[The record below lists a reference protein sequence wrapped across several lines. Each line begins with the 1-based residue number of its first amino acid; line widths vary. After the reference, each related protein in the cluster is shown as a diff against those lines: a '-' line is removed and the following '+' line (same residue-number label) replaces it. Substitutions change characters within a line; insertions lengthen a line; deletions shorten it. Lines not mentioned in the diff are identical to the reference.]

1 MIMPTVAV
9 IGASSDRNKFG
20 NKALRAFQQRGYT
33 VYPINPNE
41 AEVEG
46 LRTYKSVTEVPEDL
60 KLITVYVRPQV
71 LLGLLPE
78 IAQKGCEELWLN
90 PGTESD
96 AVLQATERLK
106 LNTIQGCSILAIGV
120 SPASL

>member
-1 MIMPTVAV
+1 MPTVAV

-20 NKALRAFQQRGYT
+20 NKALRAFQQKGYT
-33 VYPINPNE
+33 VFPVNPNE
-41 AEVEG
+41 PEVEG
-46 LRTYKSVTEVPEDL
+46 LKTSRSITEIPAELNLV
-60 KLITVYVRPQV
+60 TVYVRPQI
-71 LLGLLPE
+71 LLGLLPD

-96 AVLQATERLK
+96 EVLSEAARLN
-106 LNTIQGCSILAIGV
+106 LNVIQGCSILAIGV